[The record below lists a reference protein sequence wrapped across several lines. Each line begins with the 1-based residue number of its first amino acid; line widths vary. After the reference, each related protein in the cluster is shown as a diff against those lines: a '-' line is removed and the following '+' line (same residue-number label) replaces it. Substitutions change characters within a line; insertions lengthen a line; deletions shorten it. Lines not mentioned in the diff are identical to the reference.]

1 MKRYSWTM
9 SGMDDYVF
17 DVTAIAYRRLGNY
30 AHARSVTEALRWYIP
45 RANVEFCKLLAKKN
59 PSAVAAILLKAAAS
73 TNSSSASSAQS
84 ATKRRFLYES

>member
-30 AHARSVTEALRWYIP
+30 AQARSATEALRWYIP
-45 RANVEFCKLLAKKN
+45 PRQRGVL
-59 PSAVAAILLKAAAS
+59 
-73 TNSSSASSAQS
+73 
-84 ATKRRFLYES
+84 